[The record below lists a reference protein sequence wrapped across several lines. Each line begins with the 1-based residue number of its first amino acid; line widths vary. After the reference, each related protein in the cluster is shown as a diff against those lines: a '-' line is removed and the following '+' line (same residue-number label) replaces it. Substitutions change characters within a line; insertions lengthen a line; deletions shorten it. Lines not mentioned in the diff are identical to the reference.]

1 MGALGLETLTVEAVA
16 VVVLSCAVLVVRQ
29 RRTRGLS
36 DESDSPAPRA
46 VRGPGLPLP
55 TIAIA
60 RLGWFALG
68 GLGMLIAYWL
78 LEPFCLVLLL
88 VGVLLI
94 GLDKLRRAIWGR
106 ALAVTNREDKPE
118 P

>member
-1 MGALGLETLTVEAVA
+1 
-16 VVVLSCAVLVVRQ
+16 
-29 RRTRGLS
+29 
-36 DESDSPAPRA
+36 
-46 VRGPGLPLP
+46 
-55 TIAIA
+55 
-60 RLGWFALG
+60 
-68 GLGMLIAYWL
+68 MLIAYWL